1 MSTKRKWKKEITSLD
16 HGPLT
21 SSGFKTFCHLCRHCT
36 SVLSLK
42 HSASNTYLAIRKAN
56 IKHYIN

>member
-1 MSTKRKWKKEITSLD
+1 MSTKNKWKEEITSLD

-42 HSASNTYLAIRKAN
+42 HSASNTFGN
-56 IKHYIN
+56 